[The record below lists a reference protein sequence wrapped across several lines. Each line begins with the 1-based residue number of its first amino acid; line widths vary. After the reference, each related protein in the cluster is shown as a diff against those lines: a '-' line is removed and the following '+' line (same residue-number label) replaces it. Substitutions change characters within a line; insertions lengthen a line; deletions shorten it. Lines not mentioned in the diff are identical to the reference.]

1 MIRRSQGSGVRR
13 YAVSDD
19 NADVN
24 PLETVANL
32 SDVMLVFA
40 VALMLALVSRYSVNM
55 AQTDLDQEDLTPVE
69 EEETEAV
76 INEVVDGKGYE
87 EVGTMYKDP
96 DTGEVYVISK

>member
-69 EEETEAV
+69 EEETEAI
-76 INEVVDGKGYE
+76 INEVADGKGYE

>member
-1 MIRRSQGSGVRR
+1 MIRRSSGMSVRR
-13 YAVSDD
+13 YSGDEHE
-19 NADVN
+19 DVN

-55 AQTDLDQEDLTPVE
+55 AQTELDEEDLETVDQEE
-69 EEETEAV
+69 AEAV
-76 INEVVDGKGYE
+76 ASDIAEGKGYE

-96 DTGEVYVISK
+96 DTGEVYVLSK

>member
-1 MIRRSQGSGVRR
+1 MIRRSQGSSVRR

-69 EEETEAV
+69 EEETEAI
-76 INEVVDGKGYE
+76 INEVADGKGYE

>member
-1 MIRRSQGSGVRR
+1 MIRRSGGSAIRR
-13 YAVSDD
+13 YSDD
-19 NADVN
+19 GEHGDVN

-55 AQTDLDQEDLTPVE
+55 AQTELDEEDLQTVE
-69 EEETEAV
+69 EEDAEA
-76 INEVVDGKGYE
+76 IANEVADGKGYE